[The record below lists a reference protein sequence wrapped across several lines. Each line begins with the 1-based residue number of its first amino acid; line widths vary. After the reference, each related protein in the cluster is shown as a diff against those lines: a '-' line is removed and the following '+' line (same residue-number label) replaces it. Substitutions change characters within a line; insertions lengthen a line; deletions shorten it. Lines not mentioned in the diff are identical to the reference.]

1 MASSS
6 TESLR
11 QLYEELPYPNVPIS
25 VSGRNALNGLY
36 RASLTNAQYARTRA
50 IVSSEGSLILNAGC
64 GSGWETL
71 ILAEANPG
79 ARLVVCDLSPESIRV
94 TERRLRYH
102 GFVNVELHAL
112 NLLDL
117 EQLGLQFDF
126 ISLNDVLYL
135 LDDPVAGLK
144 VLKQVLKPDGILW
157 ANLHHAYQREVIF
170 RMQKAFQLLG
180 LFELPTPEASNL
192 VREFMNNLSSDEARV
207 ALRWH
212 PEIYKD
218 DTNIRANYLLPN
230 DKGFLIP
237 DLMRML
243 REAEL
248 GLVSLVDYCDWDPA
262 LLFKEMPEWLK
273 TELDKLS
280 PADQTHFYELIY
292 PNHRLIDFWA
302 DHPGSAIVF
311 PWTDADWLG
320 GTVQLNPI
328 LADNTEFRKNFEK
341 AYEKKVEFVINWP
354 GASRGRLKILPEQ
367 MSWLGSLLQG
377 PTAVSTLIEQANQAR
392 KLKPETAQEEVL
404 SYLMG
409 LEEFLFVMLEPG
421 TG

>member
-11 QLYEELPYPNVPIS
+11 QLYEELPYPNIPIS
-25 VSGRNALNGLY
+25 TSGRGALDGLY
-36 RASLTNAQYARTRA
+36 RMSLTTAQYARTRA
-50 IVSSEGSLILNAGC
+50 IVPSEGSLILNAGC

-79 ARLVVCDLSPESIRV
+79 ARLVVCDLSAESVRV

-102 GFVNVELHAL
+102 GFVNVELHTL
-112 NLLDL
+112 NLFDL

-144 VLKQVLKPDGILW
+144 VLKRVLKPDGILR

-192 VREFMNNLSSDEARV
+192 VREFMNNLVSDEARA
-207 ALRWH
+207 ALRWN

-218 DTNIRANYLLPN
+218 DTNMRANYLLPS

-243 REAEL
+243 KEAEL
-248 GLVSLVDYCDWDPA
+248 GLVCLVDYSDWD
-262 LLFKEMPEWLK
+262 
-273 TELDKLS
+273 
-280 PADQTHFYELIY
+280 
-292 PNHRLIDFWA
+292 
-302 DHPGSAIVF
+302 
-311 PWTDADWLG
+311 
-320 GTVQLNPI
+320 
-328 LADNTEFRKNFEK
+328 
-341 AYEKKVEFVINWP
+341 
-354 GASRGRLKILPEQ
+354 
-367 MSWLGSLLQG
+367 
-377 PTAVSTLIEQANQAR
+377 
-392 KLKPETAQEEVL
+392 
-404 SYLMG
+404 
-409 LEEFLFVMLEPG
+409 
-421 TG
+421 